1 MDLPQIPSGW
11 TVRGQLPD
19 VNPQTADE
27 DQLELLDE
35 DLLQIIDPTG
45 AMTLDVGWYPAASR
59 SGAFVC
65 RAVISDQW
73 DEPVVELE
81 TQSSKNVSEWLEKW
95 IADSRQTEPATLS
108 QMAVALVLVRT
119 IVRPIESLETERPSR
134 VARSTTSLLWART
147 REDALNAT

>member
-1 MDLPQIPSGW
+1 MDLPQIPTGW

-59 SGAFVC
+59 SGEFVC
-65 RAVISDQW
+65 RAVVSDQW
-73 DEPVVELE
+73 DEPVDELK
-81 TQSSKNVSEWLEKW
+81 TRSSKNVSEWLEKW
-95 IADSRQTEPATLS
+95 IAESRQTEPATL
-108 QMAVALVLVRT
+108 
-119 IVRPIESLETERPSR
+119 R
-134 VARSTTSLLWART
+134 VGS
-147 REDALNAT
+147 D